1 MGRLVPPHSLVEKT
15 PLRLRLF
22 AAVAALAFS
31 QPAFA
36 QDIPPKIWDVPFG
49 TPIAQLGVDFV
60 EPACGTNGGP
70 PSIQLAG
77 FSDFAQCP
85 AEPDGL
91 REIWFRYDDTI
102 EYLARA
108 VRNPVQAVRFNF
120 TKIAMQPAIL
130 SFLVDD
136 VGRIRGYRIHTDPAA
151 DPRTRYDHYTASATM
166 RSVLGPEGW
175 ACEDLPRAAGENE
188 IEGQFVKQRC
198 TLTRNDITAINETR
212 FYLKPGQAV
221 VDPATGKPMLNA
233 FESAAFLGVKQ
244 TKPYPSDPP
253 ALAPEGEAPPPATD
267 DAVGR
272 FLASLTND
280 CPGCDLSGADL
291 RRRDLTGA
299 DLSGAKLVATN
310 LHRAVLRQAD
320 FTNSDLERADLN
332 LADITQTN
340 FTGANLHQATLF
352 GARGQQTNFS
362 RANLAAVRAGSIE
375 IRQATFDGATMTT
388 ADFGQARLNNARL
401 LDADLSGSYFYQA
414 SLVRAD
420 LTGATA
426 AGAAFNQAVLRD
438 ANLSQGTFRDA
449 DFQAATLLGADL
461 TDANFAHVRF
471 EKANLRET
479 RQEGTVFT
487 GSLMPD
493 GSTAP

>member
-1 MGRLVPPHSLVEKT
+1 MT

-22 AAVAALAFS
+22 VAVAALAFS
-31 QPAFA
+31 PPVFA

-49 TPIAQLGVDFV
+49 TPIDQLGVDFV

-70 PSIQLAG
+70 PSIQLAD
-77 FSDFAQCP
+77 FSDFAQCT
-85 AEPDGL
+85 AEADGM
-91 REIWFRYDDTI
+91 REIWVRYDDTI

-108 VRNPVQAVRFNF
+108 VRNPVQAIRFNF

-130 SFLVDD
+130 SFLVDTD
-136 VGRIRGYRIHTDPAA
+136 GRIRGYRIHTDPAA

-166 RSVLGPEGW
+166 RGILGPEAW
-175 ACEDLPRAAGENE
+175 ACEDLPRATGENE

-198 TLTRNDITAINETR
+198 TLERDDITAINETR

-233 FESAAFLGVKQ
+233 FESSAFLGVKQ
-244 TKPYPSDPP
+244 VAPYPADPP
-253 ALAPEGEAPPPATD
+253 GIANEDAAPAPAAD
-267 DAVGR
+267 DAVGQ
-272 FLASLTND
+272 FIAGLTND

-310 LHRAVLRQAD
+310 LHRAVLRQAN
-320 FTNSDLERADLN
+320 FTKADLERADLN
-332 LADITQTN
+332 LADITQTD

-362 RANLAAVRAGSIE
+362 GANLAAVRAGSID
-375 IRQATFDGATMTT
+375 IRQAKFDGATMTM

-401 LDADLSGSYFYQA
+401 AKADLSGSYFYQA
-414 SLVRAD
+414 NLVRAD
-420 LTGATA
+420 FFGATA

-438 ANLSQGTFRDA
+438 AKLNEASFRDA

-461 TDANFAHVRF
+461 TDADFTHVRF
-471 EKANLRET
+471 EKANLRDT
-479 RQEGTVFT
+479 LQDGTIFT

-493 GSTAP
+493 GSIAP

>member
-1 MGRLVPPHSLVEKT
+1 MT

-22 AAVAALAFS
+22 AAVAALILS
-31 QPAFA
+31 TPAFA

-49 TPIAQLGVDFV
+49 TPIDQLGVDFV

-70 PSIQLAG
+70 PSTQLAD

-130 SFLVDD
+130 SFLVDAD
-136 VGRIRGYRIHTDPAA
+136 GRIRGYRIHTDPAA

-166 RSVLGPEGW
+166 RGVLGTEGW
-175 ACEDLPRAAGENE
+175 VCEDLPRAAGENE

-198 TLTRNDITAINETR
+198 TLANDDITAVNETR

-233 FESAAFLGVKQ
+233 FESAAYLDVKQ
-244 TKPYPSDPP
+244 VPPYPADPVGVAPRDDAAPP
-253 ALAPEGEAPPPATD
+253 APD
-267 DAVGR
+267 DAAGR
-272 FLASLTND
+272 FIAGLTND

-310 LHRAVLRQAD
+310 LHRAILRQA
-320 FTNSDLERADLN
+320 TLANADLERADLN
-332 LADITQTN
+332 LADITQTD

-352 GARGQQTNFS
+352 GARGQQTDFTG
-362 RANLAAVRAGSIE
+362 ANLAAVRAGSID
-375 IRQATFDGATMTT
+375 IRQARFDGATVTT
-388 ADFGQARLNNARL
+388 ADFGQARLNNVRMVE
-401 LDADLSGSYFYQA
+401 ADLTGSYFFQA
-414 SLVRAD
+414 NLVRAD
-420 LTGATA
+420 FTRATA
-426 AGAAFNQAVLRD
+426 PGAAFNQAVLRD
-438 ANLSQGTFRDA
+438 ANLTQAVFRDA

-461 TDANFAHVRF
+461 TDADFTHVRF
-471 EKANLRET
+471 EKANLRNT
-479 RQEGTVFT
+479 VREGTIFT

-493 GSTAP
+493 GTTAP